1 MKDRWYP
8 YNFLQFLLKNRNIL
22 SYFSDTRTVMKTYL
36 GEFEELVLL
45 TIATLGDDAY
55 GVAIKDSIENRCDRS
70 ISIGAL
76 HSTITRLEE
85 KRFLESWVGGATAER
100 GGRSKRFYQLT
111 REGKAALVQAKHL
124 RDQLWAESKVKLS
137 LQK

>member
-1 MKDRWYP
+1 MKGY
-8 YNFLQFLLKNRNIL
+8 I
-22 SYFSDTRTVMKTYL
+22 

-45 TIATLGDDAY
+45 TVAALGDDAY
-55 GVAIKDSIENRCDRS
+55 GVAIKEDIEKRSDRT

-85 KRFLESWVGGATAER
+85 KDFLTSWLGEPTEQR
-100 GGRSKRFYQLT
+100 GGRSKRFFELT
-111 REGKAALVQAKHL
+111 HKGKVALHHVKNL
-124 RDQLWAESKVKLS
+124 RDELWGLSKAKLA

>member
-1 MKDRWYP
+1 MKA
-8 YNFLQFLLKNRNIL
+8 
-22 SYFSDTRTVMKTYL
+22 YL

-55 GVAIKDSIENRCDRS
+55 GVSIQQDLETRCNRS

-85 KRFLESWVGGATAER
+85 KGFLKSWLGGATQER
-100 GGRSKRFYQLT
+100 GGRSKRYYEITQA
-111 REGKAALVQAKHL
+111 GKKAVTETKNM
-124 RDQLWAESKVKLS
+124 RDELWTLSKIKLS
-137 LQK
+137 VR